1 MEDFSHQIKQL
12 QSIGD
17 SFEDVDINH
26 LVRESEQIGQQLKY
40 SQNFLLKEIQRLK
53 TDLDANYTKLNYAN
67 ELRTIDQ
74 RTLKTFQTKFHELN
88 QILTNI
94 KSKEL
99 DTWHTVQTLRTTTS
113 RLWHIFETVTGL
125 TISQELVYEDLQK
138 LLNLTELEKDEQTA
152 NLTLIEKEH
161 ASLLL
166 KMKEIQISLEQFRT
180 DILQTTQDINETNT
194 KVKTQQQIHDYTH
207 EQSTRRINDLL
218 ANVKDVQ
225 TLLINYKSI
234 SEEIQHLLKLIFQ
247 VQTYIEM
254 HHKSTI
260 VYQVKLNKYK
270 QDLTLLMISRTK
282 YKNQISNLQQSIQ
295 QQDRQLKQLEFE
307 QIQVMHHRQLLHD
320 QIRIFDK
327 EKTQMSNNQQEMLES
342 IKRAMIKTRL
352 LKTSIIHSK
361 HDLKDLQYSYRQ
373 LTTDHRKQQELTHTL
388 QKSITIHDQ
397 RLDLIKN
404 ETNKL
409 TNQIHR
415 QNDLIHS
422 HEHQINFVTKE
433 LSNLEHYKSI
443 THAELQNQHRKVNE
457 SKTKVLSYTQ
467 KIHKLSADERPVVKE
482 ISRCQ
487 QQLAHHEIN
496 HRQLQMGLK
505 QNEAKILYYK
515 MISSKLTSQTNDFDR
530 ILTKET
536 DLTQQYQV
544 EGEKTKVRMKTFS
557 DNLRQSE
564 HSYQDLKGIFTSL
577 NNENRQ
583 LQREY
588 ERLSF
593 VLQLLGQKH
602 TIVNNQLPFL
612 YNEIKRLTQQHQN
625 KAKIIE
631 QSKSDLNLLRKYYH
645 YLQASNNRLQQ
656 SMKFQSQQH
665 YDCLHSQHVSHRY
678 TNLHN
683 QLELETK
690 TNSNEMHHWQKL
702 KINSPVEFDN
712 LSKLYLTKKKL
723 AKKYHE
729 LCSLKRLFYEKQTLC
744 HYFDQIY
751 TRRKKLTS

>member
-1 MEDFSHQIKQL
+1 MKA
-12 QSIGD
+12 
-17 SFEDVDINH
+17 NR
-26 LVRESEQIGQQLKY
+26 LVCCQQLKY

-88 QILTNI
+88 QILTNV

-99 DTWHTVQTLRTTTS
+99 DTWHTVQTLRATTS

-166 KMKEIQISLEQFRT
+166 KVKEIQISLEQFRT

-194 KVKTQQQIHDYTH
+194 KVKTQQQINDYTH

-234 SEEIQHLLKLIFQ
+234 SEEIQHILKLIFQ

-270 QDLTLLMISRTK
+270 QDLTFLMISRTK
-282 YKNQISNLQQSIQ
+282 YKSQLSNLLQSIQ
-295 QQDRQLKQLEFE
+295 QQDQQLEQLEFE
-307 QIQVMHHRQLLHD
+307 QIQVVQHRQLLHD
-320 QIRIFDK
+320 QIRIIDK
-327 EKTQMSNNQQEMLES
+327 EKTQMSNNQQEILET
-342 IKRAMIKTRL
+342 IKQAMIKARL
-352 LKTSIIHSK
+352 LKTSLIHSK

-415 QNDLIHS
+415 QNDQIHS
-422 HEHQINFVTKE
+422 HEHQISFVTKE
-433 LSNLEHYKSI
+433 LSNLEHYQSI
-443 THAELQNQHRKVNE
+443 IHAELQNQHRKVNE

-467 KIHKLSADERPVVKE
+467 KIHKLSADERPVIKE
-482 ISRCQ
+482 ISHYQ
-487 QQLAHHEIN
+487 QQLAHHAIN
-496 HRQLQMGLK
+496 HRQLEMGLK
-505 QNEAKILYYK
+505 QNEAKIPYYK
-515 MISSKLTSQTNDFDR
+515 MISSKLTSHTKDFDR
-530 ILTKET
+530 ILMKET
-536 DLTQQYQV
+536 GLLQQYQV
-544 EGEKTKVRMKTFS
+544 EGEKTRARIKIFN
-557 DNLRQSE
+557 DNLQQSE
-564 HSYQDLKGIFTSL
+564 HSYQDLKGIFSSL
-577 NNENRQ
+577 NNENMQ
-583 LQREY
+583 LQQEY

-593 VLQLLGQKH
+593 VLQLLGEKH

-612 YNEIKRLTQQHQN
+612 YNGIKRLTEQNRN

-631 QSKSDLNLLRKYYH
+631 QLKSDLNLLRKYYH

-656 SMKFQSQQH
+656 SMRFQSQQR
-665 YDCLHSQHVSHRY
+665 YECTHSQYVSHRY

-683 QLELETK
+683 QLEVETK
-690 TNSNEMHHWQKL
+690 NNSNEVHHWQRL
-702 KINSPVEFDN
+702 KVNSPVEFGN

-723 AKKYHE
+723 VKKYNE
-729 LCSLKRLFYEKQTLC
+729 LFSLKRLFYEKQTLC

-751 TRRKKLTS
+751 IRRKKLTS